1 MTKFFGTFFRVNFD
15 QFCYVKKSSYLCI
28 VIKNNSIHMTDKQK
42 QAILA
47 ITRAKE
53 ERTMEEEDYLLLME
67 FIMDTQRSQYVP
79 YVPYPIDTPTLP
91 KYPWEGPWVTYQTT
105 CTTSL
110 KTPSNEGK

>member
-1 MTKFFGTFFRVNFD
+1 MTKFLGTFFRVNFD

-47 ITRAKE
+47 INRAKDE
-53 ERTMEEEDYLLLME
+53 GTMKEEDYLLLME
-67 FIMDTQRSQYVP
+67 FIMDTQRVQ

-91 KYPWEGPWVTYQTT
+91 KYPWEGQWVSYPTT
-105 CTTSL
+105 CTTSFK
-110 KTPSNEGK
+110 KTSDEK

>member
-1 MTKFFGTFFRVNFD
+1 
-15 QFCYVKKSSYLCI
+15 
-28 VIKNNSIHMTDKQK
+28 MTDKQK

-67 FIMDTQRSQYVP
+67 FIMDTRQPIQ